1 MVSARWTGARAA
13 FALAACAVL
22 AGTACHRHQHPQ
34 PTLVPGQVVKIDSEL
49 LDDFYDEIQDYVRLR
64 HAAVDVV
71 PPLPPDATAQQ
82 IATRQKALTAAIV
95 QYRRQA
101 KEGEIFTREIEAAF
115 RRIFKEAFEGP
126 DGTAILE
133 ELREGNPN
141 VEGTP
146 KASNPTQEV
155 TRPVR
160 VGVNVVYPDDAPFS
174 SVPSSLLLKI
184 PALPEQ
190 VRYRFVGRALILRDT
205 EANVILDYIRDIVPP
220 SAGPR

>member
-1 MVSARWTGARAA
+1 
-13 FALAACAVL
+13 VL
-22 AGTACHRHQHPQ
+22 AGTACHRHQRPQ

-64 HAAVDVV
+64 HSAVDVV
-71 PPLPPDATAQQ
+71 PPLPHDATAQQ

-160 VGVNVVYPDDAPFS
+160 VGINVVYPDDAPFS

-205 EANVILDYIRDIVPP
+205 EANVILDFIRDIVPP
-220 SAGPR
+220 SAAPR